1 MSSRN
6 PKISATFAARLAK
19 LAPDQKLRVIIM
31 LADGPSRKG
40 SGRRLTREQR
50 RKAMEKTQAAADG
63 ALDAV
68 DRILGS
74 FDGKRLAKRA
84 DALGCLPV
92 ETTAAGIRALADAP
106 EVESILED
114 QHIGLLDRPKK

>member
-6 PKISATFAARLAK
+6 PKISAAFSARLAK
-19 LAPDQKLRVIIM
+19 LAPEQKLRVIVM
-31 LADGPSRKG
+31 LANGPSRKS

-50 RKAMEKTQAAADG
+50 RRAMEKTQATADG
-63 ALDAV
+63 ALRAV
-68 DRILGS
+68 DRILER

-84 DALGCLPV
+84 DALGCVAV

-114 QHIGLLDRPKK
+114 QQIGLLHRPAK